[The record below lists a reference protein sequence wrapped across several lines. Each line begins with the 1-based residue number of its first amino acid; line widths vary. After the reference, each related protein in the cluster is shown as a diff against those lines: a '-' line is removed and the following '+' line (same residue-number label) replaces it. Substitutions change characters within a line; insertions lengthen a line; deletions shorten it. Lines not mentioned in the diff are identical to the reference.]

1 MKLLNIFKKAEQLRF
16 AVILLAAGL
25 LISIISAII
34 LLAPDGSYAKV
45 DAVISS
51 IEQFGEGDDAE
62 YSVTVTYTVDG
73 REYKS
78 ELGAYD
84 SRWSEGDT
92 IECEYNLDNHAVIRL
107 NSGKLTAGILCA
119 AGIAAVIIGVVQLV
133 RGIKK
138 PAESYSQYNRV
149 DEQAVDPALADE
161 VRSNN
166 EPMNDYVFHFTGK
179 LNQSYIMKDKFGTPV
194 YESVCD
200 GITLVKATPFTFRNL
215 RTGASS
221 EKMIGHTVTKSIGH
235 GDNFSIPMSSA
246 FAIDGKNNWDYLA
259 EQGYGFDFGPA
270 LGFVGGK
277 WAIFSSYVGGKSLT
291 ESYFAA
297 AYDKFTA
304 NGGQYMLET
313 EAQEL
318 IVEDGAVVG
327 GLEQVA
333 AQLLEPVGVI
343 VGVAAEINAL
353 FVLRIIAVQGLAN
366 QLCHSSS
373 SDTIQNSMLILSKY

>member
-25 LISIISAII
+25 LISIISGII
-34 LLAPDGSYAKV
+34 FLAPDGDYAKV

-73 REYKS
+73 KEYKS

-259 EQGYGFDFGPA
+259 EQGYGFDFSLRGLTCCFDVKHHGVSIGHIETAGSEVMNEKYENNP
-270 LGFVGGK
+270 LGKVP
-277 WAIFSSYVGGKSLT
+277 
-291 ESYFAA
+291 
-297 AYDKFTA
+297 A
-304 NGGQYMLET
+304 NGIYRIRCQESEIEAMFMICFCITKT
-313 EAQEL
+313 EL
-318 IVEDGAVVG
+318 TVE
-327 GLEQVA
+327 
-333 AQLLEPVGVI
+333 
-343 VGVAAEINAL
+343 
-353 FVLRIIAVQGLAN
+353 
-366 QLCHSSS
+366 
-373 SDTIQNSMLILSKY
+373 